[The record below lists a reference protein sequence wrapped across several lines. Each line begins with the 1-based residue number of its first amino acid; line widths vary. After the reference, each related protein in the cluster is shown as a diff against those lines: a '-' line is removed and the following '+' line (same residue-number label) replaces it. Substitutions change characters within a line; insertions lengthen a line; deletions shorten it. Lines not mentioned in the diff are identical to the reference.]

1 MKANAPSDDV
11 ALVAILR
18 GVRPDQV
25 VAIGHILY
33 EVGIRTIEVPLNSP
47 DPFASVAALA
57 RLALP
62 DLRVGT
68 GTVLAVED
76 VQRTREAGGRL
87 IVSPNTRADVIRRA
101 VQLTMDVMPGFGTAT
116 EAFDAIAAGATDLK
130 LFPAITYGPHHLQA
144 LSAVLPARVRVFPVG
159 GVETSKLSAWITAGA
174 AGFGFGS
181 EIFRPNYSL
190 ADIKSRAVNV
200 VQAVR
205 AARAP

>member
-1 MKANAPSDDV
+1 VKANAPSDDI

-33 EVGIRTIEVPLNSP
+33 EAGIRTIEVPLNSP
-47 DPFASVAALA
+47 DPFASVGALA
-57 RLALP
+57 KLGLP

-68 GTVLAVED
+68 GTVLVVEE
-76 VQRTREAGGRL
+76 VQRTQEAGGRL

-101 VQLTMDVMPGFGTAT
+101 LQLTMDVMPGFGTAT

-130 LFPAITYGPHHLQA
+130 LFPAVTYGPHHLQA

-159 GVETSKLSAWITAGA
+159 GVETSKLPVWITAGA